1 MLSENM
7 LNELNKQ
14 INEETYSAYLYQAMS
29 AYIADVG
36 YAGAATWL
44 DHQAEEEMI
53 HARKFYDY
61 ILERGG
67 KIELHGIEK
76 PPQDHGS
83 LLDIFKAA
91 LEHEEHITGRINH
104 LVSLARDEKDYA
116 TDNFLQWFVA
126 EQVEEEST
134 ASEIIDKLELI
145 GDHVGGIFQLD
156 KELGSRGAPSS
167 EE

>member
-7 LNELNKQ
+7 LMELNNQ
-14 INEETYSAYLYQAMS
+14 INEEIYSAYLYQAMS
-29 AYIADVG
+29 AYVADIG
-36 YAGAATWL
+36 YGGVSVWL

-53 HARKFYDY
+53 HARKFYDF

-67 KIELHGIEK
+67 KIKLLGIKE

-83 LLDIFKAA
+83 LLDIFKGA
-91 LEHEEHITGRINH
+91 LAHEQHITGRINH

-126 EQVEEEST
+126 EQVEEEAT
-134 ASEIIDKLELI
+134 ASDIIAKLELI

-156 KELGSRGAPSS
+156 KDLGTRTAPSP